1 MKNIDYNVLEKVM
14 KVYQGMPN
22 NQKMVMEASAAEAWQ
37 SAFREYTRLC
47 THDEELVRMQNEIH
61 KIENA
66 LRFDME
72 DYFPA
77 SRRGMTY
84 HDITTYDEARY
95 LSEHWIEISTELEQ
109 KIEKAEKSIFRAF
122 NKTKVEELKKEL
134 RDKRYIVQRFESCC
148 AKQKIKEEYERTLEQ
163 VYEPLK
169 KKYDQKV
176 ARYARKVVKKCIEE
190 NPFVICKK
198 HKVIYTASNE
208 QMATSTRVMN
218 EICNTVRE
226 KVVRA
231 LAKQELHTA
240 QQSVEQSLSELHQNN
255 QDQQNGQNL

>member
-1 MKNIDYNVLEKVM
+1 MKNLDYNVLEKVM
-14 KVYQGMPN
+14 KIYQGMPST
-22 NQKMVMEASAAEAWQ
+22 QKAVMEASAAEAWQ
-37 SAFREYTRLC
+37 SAFREYTGLC
-47 THDEELVRMQNEIH
+47 TRDEELVSMQKEIYR
-61 KIENA
+61 IENA

-72 DYFPA
+72 EHFPA

-84 HDITTYDEARY
+84 HDIVTYDEAKY
-95 LSEHWIEISTELEQ
+95 LSDNWLEISTDLEQ

-122 NKTKVEELKKEL
+122 NKTKVEALKKEL
-134 RDKRYIVQRFESCC
+134 RDKKYIVQKFDSCC
-148 AKQKIKEEYERTLEQ
+148 AKQKTKEQYEKTAEQ

-208 QMATSTRVMN
+208 QIGTSTRIMN
-218 EICNTVRE
+218 EVCNAVRE
-226 KVVRA
+226 KVVRT

-240 QQSVEQSLSELHQNN
+240 QQTMDQTLN
-255 QDQQNGQNL
+255 QDQNDQTL